1 MRYRKR
7 GIERKRGVERVGI
20 EGNGER
26 EMESDGERDEV

>member
-7 GIERKRGVERVGI
+7 GIERKRGVERGI